1 MPQGKS
7 NTATTA
13 GKDEW
18 AILMDDSENYVK
30 ELRSNTKPLIQR
42 VPKVLYKQETNNRK
56 LFIPEVI
63 ALGPYH
69 HNNPDLKDMQHH
81 KYLAAKQLIGT
92 KPIHVF
98 KAGIEDVISKVRR
111 CYKEDLEMEDDELV
125 TMMFFD
131 GCFLLRFIDLFVRCK
146 LDELQMRAH
155 LYGFIQKD
163 IFLLENQM
171 PYVVLQV
178 LMNVTT
184 KVDIDLFMRKMIG
197 TSPNNTWATEA
208 EPIHLLDLFRT
219 TLLGEAAV
227 TPPILPNADK
237 QLFRSVTELKEI
249 GIEFKKSEKSCVR
262 DVTFNAGHIHSCLS
276 LPLITIDDLF
286 QSRFMN
292 MIAMEIC
299 PDSKLEHAI
308 QSYIWFM
315 DCLIDRADD
324 VKELRSAKILENY
337 LGSDEQVANLF
348 NEISTDLHPDLRIY
362 GNVLSGLQRHRN
374 NNVRVSFVRFYNTH
388 FSSPWTAISFFAAA
402 FVLLL
407 TVVQTVFAVF
417 PRQS

>member
-1 MPQGKS
+1 MPERESK
-7 NTATTA
+7 TTTTA
-13 GKDEW
+13 KDEW

-30 ELRSNTKPLIQR
+30 ILRSNTKPLIQR

-69 HNNPDLKDMQHH
+69 HNNQDLKDMKHH

-98 KAGIEDVISKVRR
+98 KAGINDVISKVRK
-111 CYKEDLEMEDDELV
+111 CYKEELQMDDDKLV

-131 GCFLLRFIDLFVRCK
+131 GCFLLRFIDLFVKRN
-146 LDELQMRAH
+146 LDELQIRAH
-155 LYGFIQKD
+155 LYGFIHKD
-163 IFLLENQM
+163 ILLLENQV
-171 PYVVLQV
+171 PYVVLKV
-178 LMNVTT
+178 LMNMTT
-184 KVDIDLFMRKMIG
+184 KVDIDLFMGIMIG
-197 TSPNNTWATEA
+197 TSSNNTREAEA
-208 EPIHLLDLFRT
+208 EPVHLLDLFRT
-219 TLLGEAAV
+219 TLLGKAAV
-227 TPPILPNADK
+227 TAPILPNADR
-237 QLFRSVTELKEI
+237 QLFRSVTELKEV
-249 GIEFKKSEKSCVR
+249 GIEFKKSEKSCLR
-262 DVTFNAGHIHSCLS
+262 DVTFNEGYIHSYLS
-276 LPLITIDDLF
+276 LPLITIDDSF
-286 QSRFMN
+286 QSRFLN

-324 VKELRSAKILENY
+324 VKELRSANILVNY

-348 NEISTDLHPDLRIY
+348 NEISTDLDPDLRTY
-362 GNVLSGLQRHRN
+362 GEVLSGLQRHRN

-402 FVLLL
+402 FLLLL

-417 PRQS
+417 PPKS